1 MELVRECGDIVNM
14 DEQEDGGLLN
24 ILIISLSFQSGT
36 FALRFW
42 VILLGFLSNLQ
53 ALQT

>member
-24 ILIISLSFQSGT
+24 ILIISLTVFNQEH
-36 FALRFW
+36 LPW
-42 VILLGFLSNLQ
+42 GFE
-53 ALQT
+53 